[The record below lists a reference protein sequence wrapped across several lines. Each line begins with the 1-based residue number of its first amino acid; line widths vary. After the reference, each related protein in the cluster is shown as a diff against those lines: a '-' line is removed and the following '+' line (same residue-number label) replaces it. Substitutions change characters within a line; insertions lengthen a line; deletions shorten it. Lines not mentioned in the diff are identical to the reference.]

1 MKEEQ
6 PNYYAIIPANVR
18 YADIPAQAKLLYGE
32 ITALCNREG
41 YCWATNKY
49 FANLYNVSEFTVSR
63 WISKLRDK
71 NLLNVD
77 ITPAQKGQEVLRK
90 LSIPIDEK
98 SKRGIDENS
107 KDNNTS
113 INITNNIT
121 NNNSVI
127 GKNYNLDYARK
138 LVEGKDTQ
146 EFEDKYS
153 ISQDVV
159 IDIAEE
165 LVNYVA
171 STGKRYKD
179 YKATMHNWIKR
190 KLGNRKTNTR
200 QSPELLVLS
209 GKVIN

>member
-1 MKEEQ
+1 MENEQ
-6 PNYYAIIPANVR
+6 PSYYAIIPANVR
-18 YADIPAQAKLLYGE
+18 YADIPDKAKLLYGE
-32 ITALCNREG
+32 ITALCNKEG
-41 YCWATNKY
+41 YCWANNTY
-49 FANLYNVSEFTVSR
+49 FANLYKVHKNTISRLIGILVKNGFLDIEMTPQQKGVEVSR
-63 WISKLRDK
+63 KLF
-71 NLLNVD
+71 
-77 ITPAQKGQEVLRK
+77 
-90 LSIPIDEK
+90 IPILKNVEG
-98 SKRGIDENS
+98 GILKNVE
-107 KDNNTS
+107 DNNTS

-190 KLGNRKTNTR
+190 KLGNKKANTR

>member
-1 MKEEQ
+1 MENEQ
-6 PNYYAIIPANVR
+6 PSYYAIIPANVR
-18 YADIPAQAKLLYGE
+18 YADIPDKAKLLYGE
-32 ITALCNREG
+32 ITALCNKEG
-41 YCWATNKY
+41 YCWANNTY
-49 FANLYNVSEFTVSR
+49 FANLYKVHKNTISRLIGILVKNGFLDIEMTPQQKGVEVSR
-63 WISKLRDK
+63 KLF
-71 NLLNVD
+71 
-77 ITPAQKGQEVLRK
+77 
-90 LSIPIDEK
+90 IPILKNVEG
-98 SKRGIDENS
+98 GILKNVE
-107 KDNNTS
+107 DNNTS

-153 ISQDVV
+153 ISQDIV

-190 KLGNRKTNTR
+190 KLGNRKTNAR

>member
-1 MKEEQ
+1 MENEQ
-6 PNYYAIIPANVR
+6 PSYYAIIPANVR

-121 NNNSVI
+121 NNNSVRQ
-127 GKNYNLDYARK
+127 KNYNLDYARK

-153 ISQDVV
+153 ISQDIV

-190 KLGNRKTNTR
+190 KLGNKKANTR